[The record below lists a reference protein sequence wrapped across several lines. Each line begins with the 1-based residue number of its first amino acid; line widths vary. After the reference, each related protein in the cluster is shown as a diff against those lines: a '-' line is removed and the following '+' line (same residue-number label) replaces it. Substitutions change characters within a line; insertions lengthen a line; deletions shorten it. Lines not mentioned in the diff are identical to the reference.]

1 MSDVDHAR
9 FSRAFESL
17 VQEIGAATA
26 KYNGEVLRSLNGRE
40 LQELV
45 RWISLHRPP
54 LRPCVIAVATTLQS
68 WVTESKAAIAKGNA
82 GAGGPNGTTRASTSS
97 ALSSCDSEVHS
108 NSGDSM
114 TVLDD
119 MIGKME
125 HESGQSLMNVFDD
138 GCSADEQVPLRVP
151 LALADQQAH
160 MERERSDAWDK
171 NYYTLQNALIKYSG
185 IDNLYDAGQNKRLSA
200 KEEEHILK
208 LLAWS
213 QQQRELREAGDL
225 PVDRIRRLDSLC
237 TRKLWSWDRDVQQQQ
252 ESGGGVRRSASSPH
266 TGAAKA
272 SVPTQSA
279 QAAEHSSDPPL
290 RDLDNRA
297 PFPAAQPSAQEMA
310 ARKAAN
316 KLITRRATTYIT
328 KVKGRSAQHRKQ
340 DNEWLKYFQLLC
352 DYDVV
357 NGTFQVPENT
367 MVRDSKGNICQLGMW
382 LAAQYASLREYE
394 LDYPVYY
401 AALADVFATGRL
413 KPPEDSK
420 APSPTGE
427 ASSSSAIAQP
437 APRSTLNSSP
447 SRQLSRTTTGN
458 NADGQR
464 HSSAAHASSRTS
476 SPATHSP
483 GLEAIFAAAIG
494 SGGDTAPSTPRG
506 IKRKSPDGSPRV
518 PSASQAAPQQHKKR
532 AAAEESDRAYVMS
545 TGTVDS
551 DSTSDTETSHSPPP
565 RSAPAANLN
574 TATHSDARNGSTATH
589 QLAQPA
595 TTVAPGAGVS
605 LKSKHLF
612 QSRSDGSLLEA
623 EVSLPMP
630 SLAGSKAKG
639 TAAFTS
645 IAAAA
650 PAAVPTMQQSGVPA
664 ARGSLSVNGEADHT
678 AAAKVTPA
686 AKRSRS
692 PLASTADGSFS
703 TTGLLNSTTSHNMAN
718 ASVNGTAVHT
728 TAGGPAPAH
737 HSSIRNP
744 LPFEATVAPT
754 SYAMRPVAVRLLND
768 SFAAFV
774 YGKDGHRK
782 FGIGRVLTAATAAP
796 NGTTKVQLLTPR
808 DRSDPVNSRYRA
820 DDSADVIM
828 DMPDLIF
835 NSLRMD
841 EGKTTTKP
849 TACVVCSLDQVP
861 CSAAVT

>member
-45 RWISLHRPP
+45 RWISVHRPP

-68 WVTESKAAIAKGNA
+68 WVTESKAAIVKGNA

-138 GCSADEQVPLRVP
+138 RCSADEQLPLRAP
-151 LALADQQAH
+151 LALAGRQAH
-160 MERERSDAWDK
+160 TERQRSDTWDK
-171 NYYTLQNALIKYSG
+171 NYYTLQNALLKYSG
-185 IDNLYDAGQNKRLSA
+185 IDNLYEAGQNKRLSA

-213 QQQRELREAGDL
+213 QQQRDLREAGDL
-225 PVDRIRRLDSLC
+225 PVDRIRRMDSLC

-252 ESGGGVRRSASSPH
+252 ESSGAVRRSTPSPH
-266 TGAAKA
+266 TSAAKA
-272 SVPTQSA
+272 SVHKQPA

-297 PFPAAQPSAQEMA
+297 PFPAAQPNPQEIA
-310 ARKAAN
+310 ARRAAN
-316 KLITRRATTYIT
+316 KLIARRATTYIT

-367 MVRDSKGNICQLGMW
+367 MVRDSKGNVCQLGMW

-420 APSPTGE
+420 APSPTEE
-427 ASSSSAIAQP
+427 ASSSRASAQR
-437 APRSTLNSSP
+437 APQSVLNSSP
-447 SRQLSRTTTGN
+447 TRQGSRDSTGN
-458 NADGQR
+458 NADGQ
-464 HSSAAHASSRTS
+464 HHTSAAHALPGKHASSRTS

-483 GLEAIFAAAIG
+483 ELEAIFATAIG
-494 SGGDTAPSTPRG
+494 SEGDMAPSTPRG
-506 IKRKSPDGSPRV
+506 IKRKSPDGSPHV
-518 PSASQAAPQQHKKR
+518 PSAAQAAPQQHKKR
-532 AAAEESDRAYVMS
+532 AAPEEPDRAYVMS

-551 DSTSDTETSHSPPP
+551 DSTSDTETSHSTPP
-565 RSAPAANLN
+565 RTAPAANLG
-574 TATHSDARNGSTATH
+574 TATHSNSRNGSTAIH
-589 QLAQPA
+589 QPTAPA

-612 QSRSDGSLLEA
+612 QSRLDGSLQEA
-623 EVSLPMP
+623 EVSLPTP
-630 SLAGSKAKG
+630 SLAGSKGKA

-645 IAAAA
+645 ISSAA
-650 PAAVPTMQQSGVPA
+650 PATVPTMQQSGVPA
-664 ARGSLSVNGEADHT
+664 VRGSLSMNGEGGHT
-678 AAAKVTPA
+678 ATAKLAPT

-692 PLASTADGSFS
+692 PVASTAGVSSS
-703 TTGLLNSTTSHNMAN
+703 TTGLLNSTISHKMAN

-744 LPFEATVAPT
+744 LPREATVAPT

-768 SFAAFV
+768 PFAAFV

-782 FGIGRVLTAATAAP
+782 FGIGRVLTAPTAAP

-820 DDSADVIM
+820 DDSTDVIM

-841 EGKTTTKP
+841 EGKTAP
-849 TACVVCSLDQVP
+849 
-861 CSAAVT
+861 

>member
-17 VQEIGAATA
+17 VQEIGSATA

-45 RWISLHRPP
+45 RWISVHRPP

-82 GAGGPNGTTRASTSS
+82 GAVGPNGTTRASTSS

-138 GCSADEQVPLRVP
+138 RCSADEQVPLRGP

-171 NYYTLQNALIKYSG
+171 NYYTLQNALLKYSG
-185 IDNLYDAGQNKRLSA
+185 IDNLYEAGQSKHVSA
-200 KEEEHILK
+200 KEVEHILK

-225 PVDRIRRLDSLC
+225 PVDRIRRMDSLC

-252 ESGGGVRRSASSPH
+252 ESNSEVRRSAASPY

-272 SVPTQSA
+272 SAFKQSA
-279 QAAEHSSDPPL
+279 PAAEHSSDPPL

-297 PFPAAQPSAQEMA
+297 PFPAAPPNPQEMA
-310 ARKAAN
+310 ARRAAN

-328 KVKGRSAQHRKQ
+328 KVKGRTAQHRKQ
-340 DNEWLKYFQLLC
+340 DDEWLKYFHLLC
-352 DYDVV
+352 EYDVMH
-357 NGTFQVPENT
+357 GTFQVPENT
-367 MVRDSKGNICQLGMW
+367 MVRDGKGNICQLGMW

-413 KPPEDSK
+413 RPPEDSK

-427 ASSSSAIAQP
+427 ASSSSAIVQP
-437 APRSTLNSSP
+437 APRSVHNSSP
-447 SRQLSRTTTGN
+447 TRHVSRDSTGN
-458 NADGQR
+458 NADGQY
-464 HSSAAHASSRTS
+464 HSSAAHGSAGRLASSRTS

-506 IKRKSPDGSPRV
+506 IKRKSPDGSPHM
-518 PSASQAAPQQHKKR
+518 PSASQAALQQHKKR
-532 AAAEESDRAYVMS
+532 AAAEDPDRAYVMS

-551 DSTSDTETSHSPPP
+551 DSTSDTETSHSTPP
-565 RSAPAANLN
+565 RCAPAANLN
-574 TATHSDARNGSTATH
+574 TATHSDARNGSTAIH
-589 QLAQPA
+589 QPTQPA
-595 TTVAPGAGVS
+595 ATAAPGAGVS

-612 QSRSDGSLLEA
+612 QSRSDGSLQEA
-623 EVSLPMP
+623 GVSLPMP

-639 TAAFTS
+639 TTAFTS

-650 PAAVPTMQQSGVPA
+650 PATVPTTQWSGVPA
-664 ARGSLSVNGEADHT
+664 DRGSLSMYGEGGHT
-678 AAAKVTPA
+678 AAAKVTHT

-692 PLASTADGSFS
+692 PVVSSTAASS
-703 TTGLLNSTTSHNMAN
+703 TTATISHNSTNKSMNSA
-718 ASVNGTAVHT
+718 AAHT
-728 TAGGPAPAH
+728 TAGGPTPAH
-737 HSSIRNP
+737 HSSSSVP
-744 LPFEATVAPT
+744 LHREPTEASPA
-754 SYAMRPVAVRLLND
+754 SYALRPVAVRLLSD
-768 SFAAFV
+768 PFAAFV
-774 YGKDGHRK
+774 YEKDGHRK
-782 FGIGRVLTAATAAP
+782 FGIGRVLAAATAAP

-808 DRSDPVNSRYRA
+808 ERSDPVNSRYRA
-820 DDSADVIM
+820 DDGTDVIM
-828 DMPDLIF
+828 DLPDLIY

-841 EGKTTTKP
+841 EGKTAP
-849 TACVVCSLDQVP
+849 
-861 CSAAVT
+861 

>member
-45 RWISLHRPP
+45 RWISVHRPP

-68 WVTESKAAIAKGNA
+68 WVTESKAAIVKGNA

-138 GCSADEQVPLRVP
+138 RCSADEQLPLRAP
-151 LALADQQAH
+151 LALADRQAH
-160 MERERSDAWDK
+160 TERQRCDTWDK
-171 NYYTLQNALIKYSG
+171 NYYTLQNALLKYSG
-185 IDNLYDAGQNKRLSA
+185 IDNLYEAGQNKRLSA

-225 PVDRIRRLDSLC
+225 PVDRIRRMDSLC
-237 TRKLWSWDRDVQQQQ
+237 TRKLWSWDRDVQQPQ
-252 ESGGGVRRSASSPH
+252 ESGSGVRRSASSPY
-266 TGAAKA
+266 TGAVKA
-272 SVPTQSA
+272 SQSA
-279 QAAEHSSDPPL
+279 PAAEHSSDPPL

-297 PFPAAQPSAQEMA
+297 PFPATQPNPQEMA
-310 ARKAAN
+310 ARRAAN
-316 KLITRRATTYIT
+316 KLITRRATAYIT

-367 MVRDSKGNICQLGMW
+367 MVRDSKGNVCQLGMW

-413 KPPEDSK
+413 RPPEDSK
-420 APSPTGE
+420 APSPIAE
-427 ASSSSAIAQP
+427 ASSSNATAQP
-437 APRSTLNSSP
+437 APRPERNSSP
-447 SRQLSRTTTGN
+447 TRQASRYSTGK
-458 NADGQR
+458 NADGQH
-464 HSSAAHASSRTS
+464 HSSAAHASPGRHASSRTS

-483 GLEAIFAAAIG
+483 GLEAIFATAIG
-494 SGGDTAPSTPRG
+494 SEGDLAPTTPRG
-506 IKRKSPDGSPRV
+506 IKRKSPDGSPHV

-532 AAAEESDRAYVMS
+532 AAAEEPDRAYVMS

-551 DSTSDTETSHSPPP
+551 DSTSDTETSHSTPP
-565 RSAPAANLN
+565 RSAPAAILS
-574 TATHSDARNGSTATH
+574 TATHSNSRSGSTAIH
-589 QLAQPA
+589 QPTAPA

-612 QSRSDGSLLEA
+612 QSRSDGSVQEA

-639 TAAFTS
+639 TVAFTS
-645 IAAAA
+645 IAAAV
-650 PAAVPTMQQSGVPA
+650 PATVPTTQSSGVSA
-664 ARGSLSVNGEADHT
+664 RRGSLSVNGEVDRT
-678 AAAKVTPA
+678 AE
-686 AKRSRS
+686 AKRSKS
-692 PLASTADGSFS
+692 PVASTTRLPGPLISH
-703 TTGLLNSTTSHNMAN
+703 TMVNTS
-718 ASVNGTAVHT
+718 VKGTAAPP
-728 TAGGPAPAH
+728 TAGGPAHAH
-737 HSSIRNP
+737 YNGSSAS
-744 LPFEATVAPT
+744 LHHEATAVST
-754 SYAMRPVAVRLLND
+754 SYAIRPVAVRLLND

-782 FGIGRVLTAATAAP
+782 FGIGRVLTAPTAAP
-796 NGTTKVQLLTPR
+796 HGPTKVQLLTPR

-820 DDSADVIM
+820 DDSTDVIM

-841 EGKTTTKP
+841 EGKTAP
-849 TACVVCSLDQVP
+849 
-861 CSAAVT
+861 